1 MTALTRWIFGN
12 WPLKLT
18 ALGLATVLYAGVA
31 ISESTQSW
39 TGPVPIEVLNAP
51 TGGALLDDPGAVER
65 IEFRAADAV
74 ADQLTND
81 SFRASID
88 LSAVQ
93 PRPGATTV
101 EVPVDVFP
109 VDPRV
114 RVVGYDPPGVT
125 VRVDE
130 VVTRRLPVI
139 VDHGP
144 LPDGIELGP
153 ITVEPNLATI
163 SGASSRLQNVRTVEG
178 RFVVDASGIN
188 IDEDITIEAFD
199 EVGAIVPGV
208 DVEPS
213 NARVQADVA
222 RQLAYAN
229 VPVIPE
235 LVGEPAHGKRVDNVS
250 VLPATVT
257 VTGENP
263 DIRQIGFV
271 VTEPVDIEG
280 QSVELL
286 VEVPLVF
293 PEEVTSPGDEL
304 VNVIVTFTDAIG
316 SRSFEIGTALTGA
329 QPEYTYQV
337 EEPSLSVII
346 SGPVAQL
353 DTLAVEEVT
362 VEVPVTDLVVGDND
376 VMPIIR
382 TPRGTSVV
390 RVSPETVRVT
400 VAAAS

>member
-1 MTALTRWIFGN
+1 MTTLSRWVFGN

-18 ALGLATVLYAGVA
+18 ALGLAIVLYAGLA
-31 ISESTQSW
+31 LSESTRSW
-39 TGPVPIEVLNAP
+39 AGPVPIEVLNAP
-51 TGGALLDDPGAVER
+51 VGGALLDDPGVVER
-65 IEFRAADAV
+65 IEFRAADEV

-88 LSAVQ
+88 LSSVQ

-114 RVVGYDPPGVT
+114 RVLDYDPPGVT
-125 VRVDE
+125 VRVDQ
-130 VVTRRLPVI
+130 VVSRTMPVI

-153 ITVEPNLATI
+153 VTVEPNQAVI

-188 IDEDITIEAFD
+188 IDEDVRAEAFD

-208 DVEPS
+208 DVQPS
-213 NARVQADVA
+213 TVRVQADVA
-222 RQLAYAN
+222 RQLAYATL
-229 VPVIPE
+229 PVIPE
-235 LVGEPAHGKRVDNVS
+235 LSGEPARGKRVDNVS

-257 VTGENP
+257 VSGENP
-263 DIRQIGFV
+263 AIRQLEFIT
-271 VTEPVDIEG
+271 TEPVDISG
-280 QSVELL
+280 QSVEL
-286 VEVPLVF
+286 VAETALVF
-293 PEEVTSPGDEL
+293 PEEVTSAGEEL
-304 VNVIVTFTDAIG
+304 ATVIVTFTEALG

-329 QPEYTYQV
+329 QPDYTYRV
-337 EEPSLSVII
+337 EEPSVRVVIA
-346 SGPVAQL
+346 GPVAQL
-353 DTLAVEEVT
+353 DDLAFDELNVEI
-362 VEVPVTDLVVGDND
+362 PVAGLEVGDND
-376 VMPIIR
+376 VMPIVR

-390 RVSPETVRVT
+390 TVTPETVRVT
-400 VAAAS
+400 VAPAS